1 MGQIEET
8 LGNTKWS
15 DGQPEGLRI
24 SQWGMGASLGD
35 LSCWIDMELYRT
47 LVGVTA
53 LLPSEIS
60 QHVFGQLVY
69 AHLSLRWAYCIF
81 TAMGDTIMATKMI
94 RWVPLLMVS
103 TYEAVLILT
112 CLI

>member
-1 MGQIEET
+1 ME
-8 LGNTKWS
+8 
-15 DGQPEGLRI
+15 
-24 SQWGMGASLGD
+24 ASLGD

-103 TYEAVLILT
+103 TYEAVLILI